1 LTRKHAPHQWAII
14 QTELGTALQELG
26 KGESGMAHLEE
37 AVAAYREALQEID
50 RAHVPLK
57 WAGIQNILGRALE
70 KLGARETGTARL
82 EEAVEAYREA
92 LQEFNEERAP
102 YYRQDAQES
111 LERVQALLSRKAQA
125 DTSSGK

>member
-1 LTRKHAPHQWAII
+1 
-14 QTELGTALQELG
+14 
-26 KGESGMAHLEE
+26 M
-37 AVAAYREALQEID
+37 
-50 RAHVPLK
+50 PLK
-57 WAGIQNILGRALE
+57 WAGLQNILGRVLE
-70 KLGARETGTARL
+70 NLGQRESGTALL

-92 LQEFNEERAP
+92 LQGFNEERAP